1 MELLNVNAATDEE
14 LLLAVTR
21 HNLEAFE
28 EFYERHHRTA
38 LAVAFRV
45 LDDAALAEDAVQEAF
60 VAVWRQARSYSR
72 DRGRARTWLLSIAR
86 HRAIDMTRGK
96 AFKLDAASLD
106 RLPIQPAASDLVETV
121 FGNLVR
127 DELRHA
133 VESLPAEQRR
143 AVDLA
148 YFRGYTNREISDK
161 TGVPLGTVKGRIRL
175 GMRKL
180 RGLLAKREGED
191 SH

>member
-1 MELLNVNAATDEE
+1 M
-14 LLLAVTR
+14 
-21 HNLEAFE
+21 
-28 EFYERHHRTA
+28 
-38 LAVAFRV
+38 
-45 LDDAALAEDAVQEAF
+45 
-60 VAVWRQARSYSR
+60 
-72 DRGRARTWLLSIAR
+72 
-86 HRAIDMTRGK
+86 
-96 AFKLDAASLD
+96 
-106 RLPIQPAASDLVETV
+106 ASDLVETV
-121 FGNLVR
+121 FENLAQ

-143 AVDLA
+143 ALEFA